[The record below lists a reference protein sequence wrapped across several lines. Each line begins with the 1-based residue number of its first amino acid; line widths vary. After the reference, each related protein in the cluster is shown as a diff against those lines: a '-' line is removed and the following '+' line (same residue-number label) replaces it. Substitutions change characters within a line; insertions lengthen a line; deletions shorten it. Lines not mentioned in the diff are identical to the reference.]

1 MNLSD
6 RDRRALS
13 FLGVSV
19 LLSIIWYF
27 VSSSSSSSSTS
38 AAVVAPVDSVEH
50 AEKSLTR
57 LRKIAATVPGKQEV
71 LKKVSDELA
80 GREKGLIKGDTAAQA
95 QAQLVQI
102 VREVARNQTPP
113 LDIRQVELGP
123 PRAFGDFYGE
133 VSLSVTIECRI
144 DQLVNYLTYL
154 STQPEI
160 IATDD
165 IRFVGSN
172 GKLKTDQVRLTIA
185 GLVPRK
191 LVPVRKGVASF

>member
-19 LLSIIWYF
+19 LLSVIWYF
-27 VSSSSSSSSTS
+27 VSSSSGSSTS
-38 AAVVAPVDSVEH
+38 STVIAPVDSVEH
-50 AEKSLTR
+50 AEKTLTR
-57 LRKIAATVPGKQEV
+57 LRKQAATVPGKEAV

-102 VREVARNQTPP
+102 VREVAKNQSPP
-113 LDIRQVELGP
+113 LEIKQVELGP
-123 PRAFGDFYGE
+123 PRPFGDAYGE
-133 VSLSVTIECRI
+133 VTLSVTIECRI

-172 GKLKTDQVRLTIA
+172 QKLKTNQVRLTIA